1 MPTIKMID
9 AAKFYK
15 GLPGQVEAFQLLDK
29 LLTEE
34 QKIQFQDLYRK
45 APPVV
50 APAIKQDIYLY
61 CNWSGKYDEHGLKV
75 FGLYL
80 MNGDRVVDKLV
91 VCSGQAYAQDVVWPP
106 DDYSGSMRPCPEGIY
121 DLGAIDDIG
130 YDPGSSDRFGQYTV
144 PLNPRFPLQRSA
156 LLLHSDRNRVTSP
169 GSAGC
174 IVTYFEKDM
183 YILIKWLRSKAK
195 PTYLIMDH
203 GLGYLKEKGV
213 KVPNL
218 KK

>member
-1 MPTIKMID
+1 MPTIKMVD

-29 LLTEE
+29 LLTEQ
-34 QKIQFQDLYRK
+34 QKVQFQDLYRK

-61 CNWSGKYDEHGLKV
+61 CNWSGKYDEYGLKI

-91 VCSGQAYAQDVVWPP
+91 VCSGQAYAQDVVWPE
-106 DDYSGSMRPCPEGIY
+106 DDYSGSMRPCPEGVY
-121 DLGAIDDIG
+121 NLGAVDDLG
-130 YDPGSSDRFGQYTV
+130 YDPGASDGYGQWV
-144 PLNPRFPLQRSA
+144 IPLEPKFPLRRS
-156 LLLHSDRNRVTSP
+156 LLRAHGDRNRATSA

-174 IVTYFEKDM
+174 LCPYFEKDM
-183 YILIKWLRSKAK
+183 AILVGWMRSKAK
-195 PTYLIMDH
+195 PTYLVMDH

-213 KVPNL
+213 NVPNL